1 LRGEFVPPVF
11 HGGVQIETG
20 LIFHNCFKRVLESFD
35 FVAAGAKQ
43 LMR

>member
-20 LIFHNCFKRVLESFD
+20 LIFHSLHREL
-35 FVAAGAKQ
+35 
-43 LMR
+43 